1 MTAPATTEDALD
13 ALDAF
18 DPTAMATL
26 EDPVAAAVRGD
37 PHVAAHLDQSTATG
51 TEAARRAIAQV
62 RLDAVPEAERAA
74 APYVAAFAKLDEER
88 RTGQL
93 YQRFGAHDLAQRF
106 FETERDAI
114 RRDMATAVRDAV
126 DKVRERLDKVEA
138 SVQTAATEGPPP
150 ALTPEQSR
158 AMTDLLTLLPHL
170 SPAERIAQFEEQLAA
185 AARDPARRSALRHLL
200 PLLRSMAEDKATFAR
215 SSDLG
220 TRLYVAT
227 RRAEVLTSDWRHA
240 AAKAM
245 ARYSGVLR
253 YELGVIESSVAE
265 HGIWAASSSA
275 RIERSD
281 GRGMLRVAIAPE
293 REAPQVA
300 DWTRRAAGWKRAAD
314 S

>member
-1 MTAPATTEDALD
+1 MTAPATTKDALD

-37 PHVAAHLDQSTATG
+37 PHVAAHLDQSAATG
-51 TEAARRAIAQV
+51 TEATRRAIAQV

-74 APYVAAFAKLDEER
+74 APYVAVLAKLDEER
-88 RTGQL
+88 RTGHL

-114 RRDMATAVRDAV
+114 RRDMAAAVRDAM
-126 DKVRERLDKVEA
+126 DKVRERLNNVEA

-150 ALTPEQSR
+150 VLTPEQSR

-170 SPAERIAQFEEQLAA
+170 SPAERLAQLDEQVAA
-185 AARDPARRSALRHLL
+185 AAREPARRGALRHLL
-200 PLLRSMAEDKATFAR
+200 PLLRSMAEDKAAFAR
-215 SSDLG
+215 ASDLG
-220 TRLYVAT
+220 TRLYVAA
-227 RRAEVLTSDWRHA
+227 RRAEALTTDWRHA

-245 ARYSGVLR
+245 ARYAGVLR
-253 YELGVIESSVAE
+253 YELGVIESAVGE
-265 HGIWAASSSA
+265 HGTWSDAPASRRTLSGGSS
-275 RIERSD
+275 
-281 GRGMLRVAIAPE
+281 LRVAIAPD
-293 REAPQVA
+293 REAPAAA
-300 DWTRRAAGWKRAAD
+300 DWNRRATGWKRAAE